1 MIIMKENE
9 KIDFFDY
16 GTKFAKET
24 KLMILAKA
32 REIEKE
38 YGKKAR
44 IDFENGCAAYFPIF
58 EENSFDDEVDISNGI
73 RGIREKDYGVDNWR
87 NNSYFDDSGI
97 SRQYITNSS
106 GKKVYNQPKKR
117 K

>member
-1 MIIMKENE
+1 M
-9 KIDFFDY
+9 
-16 GTKFAKET
+16 TK
-24 KLMILAKA
+24 
-32 REIEKE
+32 EIEKE
-38 YGKKAR
+38 Y
-44 IDFENGCAAYFPIF
+44 I
-58 EENSFDDEVDISNGI
+58 
-73 RGIREKDYGVDNWR
+73 VDNWR